1 MEARRL
7 HGRVALVTGAS
18 SGIGEAT
25 ALALASEGARVAII
39 ARRLDRL
46 DRLADRIR
54 ENGGEALPIQ
64 TDVAAETQVS
74 AAVDRVVDEFGRL
87 DMLLAIAG
95 VGVAA
100 PFQGTTTSE
109 YRQMFDV
116 NVFGLL
122 YSIAASLP
130 IMKAQRDGHVVILS
144 SGTGRY
150 IHPSTVYSASKHA
163 ATAIAESLRREV
175 CTDGIRVTSV
185 EPGAVSTEFISQ
197 MRPDVRDAVEKRL
210 GDMELLEAQD

>member
-1 MEARRL
+1 
-7 HGRVALVTGAS
+7 
-18 SGIGEAT
+18 
-25 ALALASEGARVAII
+25 VAIT

-46 DRLADRIR
+46 HRLADLIR
-54 ENGGEALPIQ
+54 ESGGEALPIR
-64 TDVAAETQVS
+64 TDVATETQVS
-74 AAVDRVVDEFGRL
+74 AAVDRVVEQFGRL

-100 PFQGTTTSE
+100 PFQDTTTSE
-109 YRQMFDV
+109 YRRMFDV
-116 NVFGLL
+116 NVLGLL
-122 YSIAASLP
+122 YSIAAALP
-130 IMKAQRDGHVVILS
+130 IMKAQRDGHVVVLS

-175 CTDGIRVTSV
+175 CKDGIRVTSV

-197 MRPDVRDAVEKRL
+197 MRADVRDAVEKRL
-210 GDMELLEAQD
+210 GDMELLEAEDVAAAILYAVTQPKRVNVNILTLYPTEQAS